1 MCHGDYSEKD
11 QNYYLSFED
20 EESKLDAITSKRF

>member
-1 MCHGDYSEKD
+1 MCHGDYSDKE
-11 QNYYLSFED
+11 QQYYLAFED